1 MGPQSSPDSVGDSR
15 CRVIGLRNLRVVDC
29 SVMPFIPSA
38 NTNAGAIV
46 VGERAAHFILTGN

>member
-1 MGPQSSPDSVGDSR
+1 
-15 CRVIGLRNLRVVDC
+15 VDC